1 MIVPSWNPALRYSGY
16 LNICKGLFRKI
27 LVMML
32 HVYNTRNNLL
42 STIKENASPE
52 ANFKASESSI
62 LNDTANLIIVWK
74 NSMVYIKKYWI
85 EKM

>member
-1 MIVPSWNPALRYSGY
+1 
-16 LNICKGLFRKI
+16 
-27 LVMML
+27 MMS

-62 LNDTANLIIVWK
+62 LNDTANLIIV
-74 NSMVYIKKYWI
+74 
-85 EKM
+85 